1 MRILVI
7 NQTEFGDEMGR
18 ADVEYHI
25 RCRRGDVARYVL
37 LPGDP
42 ARAKWIS
49 GFFENAREI
58 ARNREYWTFT
68 GTYKGVPISVT
79 STGIGCP
86 SASIAVEELARCG
99 ARTFIRVGTSG
110 GLQRRTKVGDLVVA
124 TAAVR
129 DEGTTRA
136 YVPLEFPAVASF
148 EVVQALIS
156 AAKKLGHR
164 YHVGVVHSK
173 DSFYSETP
181 KLVPNFEQTQQRWKV
196 WTRSKVLATE
206 MECAAIFTLSSI
218 RGLSAGA
225 VLAVIGEV
233 TGEELVLKEKAG
245 VEEAIRTA
253 LEAVKILEEVSG
265 KS

>member
-1 MRILVI
+1 MLAI
-7 NQTEFGDEMGR
+7 NQTESEVKMDR

-68 GTYKGVPISVT
+68 GTYKGVPVSVT
-79 STGIGCP
+79 ST
-86 SASIAVEELARCG
+86 
-99 ARTFIRVGTSG
+99 
-110 GLQRRTKVGDLVVA
+110 
-124 TAAVR
+124 
-129 DEGTTRA
+129 TTRA

-196 WTRSKVLATE
+196 WTRSNVLATE

-218 RGLSAGA
+218 RGLRAGA
-225 VLAVIGEV
+225 VLAVIGAV

-253 LEAVKILEEVSG
+253 LEAVKILEECSA

>member
-1 MRILVI
+1 MPILAI
-7 NQTEFGDEMGR
+7 NQTESEVKMGQADE
-18 ADVEYHI
+18 EYHV
-25 RCRRGDVARYVL
+25 RCKRGDVARYVL

-49 GFFENAREI
+49 GFFEDAREI
-58 ARNREYWTFT
+58 AHNREYWTFT
-68 GTYKGVPISVT
+68 GTYKGVPVSVT

-99 ARTFIRVGTSG
+99 GRTFIRVGTSG
-110 GLQRRTKVGDLVVA
+110 GLQKRTKLGDLVVA

-181 KLVPNFEQTQQRWKV
+181 KLVPNFEQTKQRWKV
-196 WTRSKVLATE
+196 WTRSNVLATE

-218 RGLSAGA
+218 RGLRAGA
-225 VLAVIGEV
+225 ILAVIGAV

-253 LEAVKILEEVSG
+253 LEAVKILEESSG